1 MTIEN
6 FLNSDLSL
14 KEIVEVNSKSY
25 EYQGLINKYDDIEMY
40 IYVHGEFEDDDTII
54 VNKNLVTGETTLAE

>member
-1 MTIEN
+1 MTIDK

-14 KEIVEVNSKSY
+14 KEIVEVNSKRY

-40 IYVHGEFEDDDTII
+40 IYVHGEFEDDDTVI
-54 VNKNLVTGETTLAE
+54 VNKNLVTGETFLAE

>member
-54 VNKNLVTGETTLAE
+54 VNKNLITGETTLAE

>member
-1 MTIEN
+1 MIIEN

>member
-40 IYVHGEFEDDDTII
+40 IYVHGEFEDDDTIV
-54 VNKNLVTGETTLAE
+54 VNKNLITGETTLAE

>member
-14 KEIVEVNSKSY
+14 KEIVEVNFKSY

>member
-14 KEIVEVNSKSY
+14 KEIVEVNSKNY
-25 EYQGLINKYDDIEMY
+25 EYQGLINKYDDIEIY

-54 VNKNLVTGETTLAE
+54 VHKNLVTGETTLAE

>member
-1 MTIEN
+1 MTVDK

-14 KEIVEVNSKSY
+14 KQTVEINSKQY

-40 IYVHGEFEDDDTII
+40 IYVHGEADDDDTII

>member
-40 IYVHGEFEDDDTII
+40 IYVHGEADDDDTII

>member
-1 MTIEN
+1 MTIDK

-14 KEIVEVNSKSY
+14 KQTVQINSKQY

-40 IYVHGEFEDDDTII
+40 IYVYGEADDDDTII
-54 VNKNLVTGETTLAE
+54 VNKNLVTGETALAE